1 MSQVSLGEN
10 FFMSVRHAPEFVPRG
25 PAGYPEDQGKGLGGP
40 GRGTRLAPVFED
52 GNPGNQAKGRQGRGR
67 GQGRK
72 GKRREAPPAAP
83 PLTATSIESAGVES
97 PTAPGT
103 RATPHGAAKA
113 QTVRNFMKAM
123 SSMEKHELGAAIES
137 AGLQAPTAPGTGAT
151 PQWPPH
157 GAWKAMRSMEKRELG
172 ATDKARFTTISSLNL
187 EPRAASFATRK
198 PVRKHDG
205 TETKPRLLA
214 LGGKAVNA
222 LNLEPAFGYI
232 PLPSEIRAAT
242 SGSASTPGL
251 LGLHAPSGS
260 GASATVLY
268 A

>member
-1 MSQVSLGEN
+1 
-10 FFMSVRHAPEFVPRG
+10 
-25 PAGYPEDQGKGLGGP
+25 
-40 GRGTRLAPVFED
+40 
-52 GNPGNQAKGRQGRGR
+52 
-67 GQGRK
+67 
-72 GKRREAPPAAP
+72 
-83 PLTATSIESAGVES
+83 
-97 PTAPGT
+97 
-103 RATPHGAAKA
+103 
-113 QTVRNFMKAM
+113 MKAM

>member
-1 MSQVSLGEN
+1 
-10 FFMSVRHAPEFVPRG
+10 MSVRYAPEFVPRG
-25 PAGYPEDQGKGLGGP
+25 PAGYPEDQGKGRGGP
-40 GRGTRLAPVFED
+40 GRGTTLAPVFED

-103 RATPHGAAKA
+103 RATPHRAAKD
-113 QTVRNFMKAM
+113 QTVRDFMKAM
-123 SSMEKHELGAAIES
+123 SSMEKRELGAADPPVSATSLES
-137 AGLQAPTAPGTGAT
+137 AGLQAPMAPGTGAT

-157 GAWKAMRSMEKRELG
+157 RAWEAMRSMEKHKLG
-172 ATDKARFTTISSLNL
+172 AADKALKTTISALNL
-187 EPRAASFATRK
+187 EPRAASFATKK
-198 PVRKHDG
+198 PVRKHGG
-205 TETKPRLLA
+205 TETSPRLLT
-214 LGGKAVNA
+214 LSGKAINA
-222 LNLEPAFGYI
+222 LNLEPTFGYF
-232 PLPSEIRAAT
+232 PTRSEIRAAT

-260 GASATVLY
+260 GGSATVLY